1 MGRPGDDVVVV
12 VNIKGNSGDFDRATA
27 AAIGSVKALNKQLTD
42 MVREQRSASRGV
54 TNLSDAMK
62 GQGRSAYNLRR
73 AEESLT
79 SQLRKTREALKS
91 EETAARGA
99 SRELDKKK
107 LSSREARKS
116 QEELTKAAEATT
128 EALKSEG
135 KQAKETA
142 VDLEVKEKA
151 SKGAKKS
158 QEELAA
164 GAEATAEAL
173 KQESQ
178 EAERAAFWLHAKA
191 DAAHSAEDK
200 QKRLERSAIGTQ
212 EALQKEAHAAMEAA
226 LGIREKGSSAKKG
239 ARDQEELA
247 ASANHASR
255 AMRDESASAL
265 LMAEAMKR
273 ANRETGQMGSH
284 QRGILSSNFRSQP
297 VMAAMIASVAVA
309 FQPIAAAVAD
319 AGVAIAQFSSGV
331 IQPLVTDLGM
341 IPGAVAVAGQSLL
354 VLKASFS
361 GVWNA
366 LRAPE
371 GSRTQATA
379 MKKLTKPAQDFVKT
393 MEKDVLPKLKQT
405 QREMQGALFGGMEK
419 GARAMIKNF
428 TPIRKALVGTGSAL
442 GDFFHHLGTLV
453 GSKAF
458 SKDLGRIMESNNK
471 VIRTGG
477 QGVLFLVDALRHL
490 LLASGPVLQRVSK
503 DFAGFAKHVDA
514 VFKRRQEDG
523 SLTRML
529 DGAWTRTKRLISIM
543 ADFGKIALGVFRA
556 IQPVSDKS
564 VRSFKEVADHWAK
577 VVNSGKGQNSIRK
590 FFQDA
595 QPALHQF
602 ALALGATAKTLVQMG
617 GAGQAHLA
625 QFFKAWRTDF
635 LPAVKTLGGVMDKDV
650 FPPVLQVL
658 KAFLRLVKEVAPGVG
673 HMVRGP
679 LKELA
684 NTLEG
689 LMRVLGFIL
698 KGIGHLGAAGF
709 IPLAMLI
716 GLFEK
721 LKKRIQATF
730 ATPVVQKVVP
740 EFVGGGGAGGRG
752 GGGAMFLP
760 MGQRGLQ
767 QRTPKP
773 MMMGAGGK
781 PLRFTGEGFNPG
793 AMNGLLGI
801 PLNNSKIVGNFD
813 RIVNGIE
820 SKARRF
826 ATRMKGIAKGIGP
839 AFLAIQGLSA
849 LGSPNQAR
857 ALKGGGRVQQFAH
870 DVSFGLVPQPNPHW
884 NARFN
889 KLVQQ
894 IKRQILTNKDLRRL
908 SSGKVAVAK
917 VSTGLDVT
925 GFKNDQRSFAKHL
938 AGLALSIRHFNK
950 KHHIQIDVD
959 TGVTERG
966 LRRLAMIWDS
976 TKTIVGNDVHDLKA
990 KIHRNL
996 TDVAHIM
1003 GTSSASGK
1011 AAMAR
1016 EFSLAVGAVRH
1027 NMKLGVISTRDG
1039 MKMIR
1044 DLMQQELRMFGFSKK
1059 EAYYESLP
1067 GRRFDGG
1074 RNEATP
1080 RGLRGVNGAI
1090 GGFARGGRSRFSSKH
1105 AVGSFVGQQGERGED
1120 AVPLSVPP
1128 GTMVYNAQQQGAMG
1142 FAGGGSVDIVTGRG
1156 ELLVGPEHRPQ
1167 MEARAQARGY
1177 RDLSTMFARNAK
1189 PHYMATGGTAANGQ
1203 PGPRSATTGGGG
1215 EATGG
1220 SYTRMTQEA
1229 NLINS
1234 KHYPYV
1240 WGGGHNARF
1249 HGPYDCSGA
1258 VSAVLHAGGYLNS
1271 PVTSGALAHMYKPGE
1286 GRVTIYANPKHT
1298 FMRLGNRYFGT
1309 SGMFRPNGGAGWFT
1323 GTPGAGYLRGFSVRH
1338 VAGAGGP
1345 AGGGTIGHI
1354 KTPKYKGPGG
1364 LLALLGRSALSGATK
1379 AGNDRLDKVAAK
1391 FAATMGGGD
1400 FGDSKGKLGRSSL
1413 EALWDAAGGPPSK
1426 AHLMAAIALAESGG
1440 NKRAHNPS
1448 GASGLWQILGQLVPG
1463 NIFDPMINA
1472 RNAVKKYRSQGL
1484 GAWAVYTSGAYKR
1497 FMAKG
1502 GIAASQGLNAARRV
1516 GAPHEVKR
1524 GHKHSSRPK
1533 RKWAPKLSKSTKH
1546 LMDMKNLKVQAKKFK
1561 GKLSLDL
1568 ENNTISGLTS
1578 WDDSINDLQ
1587 QQISESSGFRDL
1599 RNDELYPTINDGGDQ
1614 AINTKGMWLHA
1625 DYDNS
1630 FNANAPLRFIGGAQ
1644 QHLYGGKF
1652 RPSGYGGEY
1661 ARYDKGEVWE
1671 QQALQQVIHSYNN
1684 QVGLIDTAEL
1694 GVIMSKRNV
1703 HGFLPDHGKGMS
1715 HKERLAWI
1723 RSHTGKRSGLGI
1735 NKAIQERKARQK
1747 HIMERMKALAK
1758 LRKNLVKSLKHERF
1772 KKGNWR
1778 DTVDASN
1785 TNIKHWQDYLDELS
1799 KGSDHSSPGYK
1810 KAVKH
1815 AHDRIDYWKKQRS
1828 HAISTHFEGGAP
1840 RTKKALKRDILDV
1853 EDDLKALG
1861 GAKTIVAKDGGAYAD
1876 VTHSLTNYQNVK
1888 KGLDEVR
1895 KTVTGQSIPDLLQQL
1910 IQLRQDMKQWMSPIK
1925 PASASAANNA
1935 QAAADLRQQQ
1945 LENTVAT
1952 QQSAL
1957 AQFGA
1962 FQSFAPLLGQRLIGT
1977 FAQGGLISKSGM
1989 ALVHKGE
1996 TIVTDPD
2003 GGFRGRRVTG
2013 VGSDTPMEVTLIL
2026 QGRAGE
2032 LVELVD
2038 ARIEKTAARV
2048 VTKQV
2053 GRGTSNLRALR
2064 GGKH

>member
-226 LGIREKGSSAKKG
+226 LGIREKGKSAKTG

-247 ASANHASR
+247 ASANHAGR

-265 LMAEAMKR
+265 LMAAAMKR
-273 ANRETGQMGSH
+273 ANREMDHSNTR
-284 QRGILSSNFRSQP
+284 QRGIISSNFRSQP

-309 FQPIAAAVAD
+309 FQPLAAAVTD
-319 AGVAIAQFSSGV
+319 AGVAVTQFASGAL
-331 IQPLVTDLGM
+331 QPLVTDLGM
-341 IPGAVAVAGQSLL
+341 VPGAVAVAGQSLL

-366 LRAPE
+366 LRAPA
-371 GSRTQATA
+371 GSRQQETA

-405 QREMQGALFGGMEK
+405 QREMQGALFGGVEK

-490 LLASGPVLQRVSK
+490 LLASGPVLQRVSR

-556 IQPVSDKS
+556 IQPVSDRS
-564 VRSFKEVADHWAK
+564 VRSFKQVADHWAK

-617 GAGQAHLA
+617 GAGQAHLT

-658 KAFLRLVKEVAPGVG
+658 RAFLRLVKEAAPGLG
-673 HMVRGP
+673 SMVKGP
-679 LKELA
+679 LKALA
-684 NTLEG
+684 NVLSG
-689 LMRVLGFIL
+689 LMRALGGFIKL
-698 KGIGHLGAAGF
+698 VSHLGVVGFAPIALLVAAFEGF
-709 IPLAMLI
+709 
-716 GLFEK
+716 
-721 LKKRIQATF
+721 KKRIHRMFDAPIYQRVI
-730 ATPVVQKVVP
+730 PV
-740 EFVGGGGAGGRG
+740 EGGAAVGGGGATHAGGSG
-752 GGGAMFLP
+752 GGTVFFP
-760 MGQRGLQ
+760 MGQRGLEP
-767 QRTPKP
+767 RPAKP
-773 MMMGAGGK
+773 MMTTRGGRS
-781 PLRFTGEGFNPG
+781 LGFTGEGFNPG
-793 AMNGLLGI
+793 PMSVLPFGKNVDA
-801 PLNNSKIVGNFD
+801 
-813 RIVNGIE
+813 IE
-820 SKARRF
+820 RKARSF
-826 ATRMKGIAKGIGP
+826 TTRMKGMAREIGP
-839 AFLAIQGLSA
+839 AIGLMLGVSA
-849 LGSPNQAR
+849 AATPGGLRNKLSTLTLGIVPSSKTRVNNALRQMNHLIKPGMSAMAKFQVGVDISRLPKAKQKIAR
-857 ALKGGGRVQQFAH
+857 ELLIVSGMLKG
-870 DVSFGLVPQPNPHW
+870 
-884 NARFN
+884 
-889 KLVQQ
+889 
-894 IKRQILTNKDLRRL
+894 
-908 SSGKVAVAK
+908 
-917 VSTGLDVT
+917 
-925 GFKNDQRSFAKHL
+925 
-938 AGLALSIRHFNK
+938 FNK
-950 KHHIQIDVD
+950 KNKIDITLNEAPTV
-959 TGVTERG
+959 RG
-966 LRRLAMIWDS
+966 LHRLQMIFDS
-976 TKTIVGNDVHDLKA
+976 TSTTVGNTIGDLKKKLYA
-990 KIHRNL
+990 DL
-996 TDVAHIM
+996 SDVAHIM
-1003 GTSSASGK
+1003 GTKSKSGRS
-1011 AAMAR
+1011 AMAH
-1016 EFSLAVGAVRH
+1016 EFGLAIQNVLHNMHTGAVKTGQGMALIHTLMADGSRIGRKAMAAEFGRAIGAVKK
-1027 NMKLGVISTRDG
+1027 NMSEGGRVTAAG
-1039 MKMIR
+1039 MALIR
-1044 DLMQQELRMFGFSKK
+1044 SLMQKELMLFGFTKK

-1120 AVPLSVPP
+1120 NVPLSVPP

-1189 PHYMATGGTAANGQ
+1189 PHYMAGGGTAANGQ
-1203 PGPRSATTGGGG
+1203 PGPRSAHGGSAG

-1229 NLINS
+1229 DLINS

-1240 WGGGHNARF
+1240 WGGGHNAKF

-1345 AGGGTIGHI
+1345 AGGGSIGHI

-1364 LLALLGRSALSGATK
+1364 LLALFGRSALSGATQ
-1379 AGNDRLDKVAAK
+1379 AANDRLDAVAAK
-1391 FAATMGGGD
+1391 FAATMGGGGGD

-1413 EALWDAAGGPPSK
+1413 EALWNSAGGPPSK

-1448 GASGLWQILGQLVPG
+1448 GASGLWQILGQVVPG
-1463 NIFDPMINA
+1463 NVFDPMVNA

-1684 QVGLIDTAEL
+1684 QVDLIDTAEL

-1703 HGFLPDHGKGMS
+1703 HGFLPNHGKGMS
-1715 HKERLAWI
+1715 HKERLAWMKA
-1723 RSHTGKRSGLGI
+1723 HTGKHTNLGI

-1799 KGSDHSSPGYK
+1799 KGSDHSSPGHK

-1861 GAKTIVAKDGGAYAD
+1861 GAKTIAARDGGAYAD

-1888 KGLDEVR
+1888 KGLDDVR

-1925 PASASAANNA
+1925 PASASAADNA

-1945 LENTVAT
+1945 PREHRCHAAVGARAVRCVPELRPAPGAAPRRYVRSGRAHLEVRHGART
-1952 QQSAL
+1952 QGRDHRDRIPMGL
-1957 AQFGA
+1957 
-1962 FQSFAPLLGQRLIGT
+1962 
-1977 FAQGGLISKSGM
+1977 QGPSC
-1989 ALVHKGE
+1989 H
-1996 TIVTDPD
+1996 
-2003 GGFRGRRVTG
+2003 RGR
-2013 VGSDTPMEVTLIL
+2013 I
-2026 QGRAGE
+2026 
-2032 LVELVD
+2032 
-2038 ARIEKTAARV
+2038 
-2048 VTKQV
+2048 
-2053 GRGTSNLRALR
+2053 
-2064 GGKH
+2064 